1 MKSISIV
8 TYLLFRAVHDNRIGP
23 EDTLQSSEN
32 EECVDWKIEPQ
43 PENSCSVARSFP
55 TLCDPMDLQHSRF
68 PCPSPSSGACPDSWP
83 LVMPSNHHILCH
95 PLLLLRSIFPSIR
108 VFCNESALHIKWP
121 KYRVILFR
129 WKCLGFWTTETASQ
143 KLRENCSKEAGGEV
157 RLYKSLQQREKTV
170 WKSQIRYSVKEFSI
184 LWMGRCKP
192 LGSLNSFLSCAAQ
205 LLLLSRLGR
214 VRLCATP

>member
-95 PLLLLRSIFPSIR
+95 PLLLLRSIFPSI
-108 VFCNESALHIKWP
+108 STQLDKWP
-121 KYRVILFR
+121 VTSR
-129 WKCLGFWTTETASQ
+129 TTREARGVPSSRKDEAWLSCTNMQGPCDLSQ
-143 KLRENCSKEAGGEV
+143 KWRGTLRFLLQLEMSKF
-157 RLYKSLQQREKTV
+157 T
-170 WKSQIRYSVKEFSI
+170 
-184 LWMGRCKP
+184 P
-192 LGSLNSFLSCAAQ
+192 LN
-205 LLLLSRLGR
+205 LLE
-214 VRLCATP
+214 